1 MIDHADWIT
10 RIEEQAEDLE
20 GKVFDVAQFV
30 RDAGGWSGLP
40 AVYVYPYRDEAGNVY
55 QVVDTQ
61 AGRQSVLAVVAV
73 LIVVQASTGES
84 GAQAFDTLQ
93 GTRAAIRDALTQW
106 IPDGAYD
113 EVRFAGGQSEE
124 IINDCLVWEDRYVTR
139 CFV

>member
-1 MIDHADWIT
+1 MIDHAAWIE
-10 RIEEQAEDLE
+10 RIDQEAAGLAGSVYDM
-20 GKVFDVAQFV
+20 AQYV
-30 RDAGGWSGLP
+30 SDAGGWTSFP

-61 AGRQSVLAVVAV
+61 AGRQSVLAVMAI
-73 LIVVQASTGES
+73 LIVVQASGDSPKT
-84 GAQAFDTLQ
+84 FDSLQ
-93 GTRAAIRDALTQW
+93 TTRVAIRDALKLW

-139 CFV
+139 HFI

>member
-20 GKVFDVAQFV
+20 GKVFDIAQFV
-30 RDAGGWSGLP
+30 RDAGGWASLP
-40 AVYVYPYRDEAGNVY
+40 AVYVYPYRDEAGSVY

-61 AGRQSVLAVVAV
+61 AGRQSVLAVMAV

-84 GAQAFDTLQ
+84 GVQAFDTLQ
-93 GTRAAIRDALTQW
+93 TTRALIRDALKLW